1 MLCSWLIYHH
11 LFSIVTQPDIQYL
24 SKLVEMVVGV
34 EGDFFFSK
42 ANQMLIHVH
51 VLNCITGVHVPGN
64 YLLRKSYN
72 GQKNRLTQ

>member
-1 MLCSWLIYHH
+1 MLCSLLIYRH

-34 EGDFFFSK
+34 EFDFFFSK

-51 VLNCITGVHVPGN
+51 VLNCITGVHVPVEKILQWTRTG
-64 YLLRKSYN
+64 
-72 GQKNRLTQ
+72 